1 MSCLPP
7 VALRLAAVAALLLP
21 VWGHAQT
28 RSQTTPQT
36 APQTASQD
44 PAQRGGEPLAER
56 RVTEDDGV
64 RIEELRV
71 RGETQRIVVRSKVG
85 GARPYEIL
93 PAGGGRDLSQDKR
106 AIGQRVWSV
115 LNF

>member
-1 MSCLPP
+1 MSA
-7 VALRLAAVAALLLP
+7 ALRLSTLAALLLP
-21 VWGHAQT
+21 LLA
-28 RSQTTPQT
+28 
-36 APQTASQD
+36 
-44 PAQRGGEPLAER
+44 PAQDAGPRGGEPRVER
-56 RVTEDDGV
+56 TVTEDDGV

-71 RGETQRIVVRSKVG
+71 RGQVQHIVVRSKVA

-115 LNF
+115 LSF

>member
-1 MSCLPP
+1 MPKMPSTPLH
-7 VALRLAAVAALLLP
+7 ALRLAALAALLLP
-21 VWGHAQT
+21 AWGQAQD
-28 RSQTTPQT
+28 
-36 APQTASQD
+36 A
-44 PAQRGGEPLAER
+44 AQRGGEPAVER
-56 RVTEDDGV
+56 KVSEDDNV

-71 RGETQRIVVRSKVG
+71 RGETQRIVVRSKLG
-85 GARPYEIL
+85 STRAYEIL

>member
-1 MSCLPP
+1 MRAALILAVL
-7 VALRLAAVAALLLP
+7 VAL
-21 VWGHAQT
+21 
-28 RSQTTPQT
+28 
-36 APQTASQD
+36 APSARADLDGDVFTS
-44 PAQRGGEPLAER
+44 
-56 RVTEDDGV
+56 TDDGV

-85 GARPYEIL
+85 GARAYEIL

-115 LNF
+115 LSF